1 MMMMMMMMMLMMDDD
16 DDDYDDDDDDDE
28 STCAPAGIEQ
38 LAARPGQYQE
48 SPGFKWDGGA
58 GKLPTPNI
66 HDK

>member
-1 MMMMMMMMMLMMDDD
+1 MMMMMMMMMMLMMHD
-16 DDDYDDDDDDDE
+16 DDDDDDDE

-58 GKLPTPNI
+58 GKVPTPNI